1 MRSMEGQLSLFGEQ
15 AEHMPGMCPMESA
28 VVYMGRQLKSR
39 CEEMGVWT
47 NCRAVGHCTSDGRRH
62 GYQDTDEEETDSAG
76 AYGA

>member
-1 MRSMEGQLSLFGEQ
+1 MRPTEGQLSLFEEQ
-15 AEHMPGMCPMESA
+15 AEHTPGMCAMESA
-28 VVYMGRQLKSR
+28 VVDMGRKLKSR

-62 GYQDTDEEETDSAG
+62 GYQATDEDETDSAG